1 MSKISMLIG
10 TVTRNKS
17 LACSGGGGGGFKAEV
32 SSEVVEE
39 KGNGE
44 PAGPS
49 EKLIKQVS
57 DASYYDS
64 EEEEHGDAKV
74 GGDFV
79 VGPLLPLK
87 EQLEK
92 DKEDESLRRW
102 KEQLLGSLDI
112 ASMGEHLEAD
122 VKILSFGILSAG
134 RPDLIVPIPFIPTNS
149 KGSSFTLKEGSR
161 YNLKICF
168 SVHDNI
174 VSGLTYINT
183 VWKSGVRVDNTRVM
197 LGTFSP
203 QQEPY
208 THILEEETTPSG
220 LLARGCY
227 SARTKF
233 VDDDERCHLE
243 INYIFEIRKD

>member
-1 MSKISMLIG
+1 MSKMSMLIG
-10 TVTRNKS
+10 SMTRNKS
-17 LACSGGGGGGFKAEV
+17 LACSGGGGEFKAEV
-32 SSEVVEE
+32 LSEVVEH
-39 KGNGE
+39 KVSGE

-49 EKLIKQVS
+49 EKLMRQFS
-57 DASYYDS
+57 EATYYDS

-102 KEQLLGSLDI
+102 KEQLLGSLDVN
-112 ASMGEHLEAD
+112 SMGERLEAD
-122 VKILSFGILSAG
+122 VKIISFGILSAG
-134 RPDLIVPIPFIPTNS
+134 RPDLIIPVPFVPTNS
-149 KGSSFTLKEGSR
+149 RGSSFILKEGSH

-183 VWKSGVRVDNTRVM
+183 VWKSGVRVDSTRVM

-208 THILEEETTPSG
+208 AYVMEEETTPSG
-220 LLARGCY
+220 IFARGCY

-243 INYIFEIRKD
+243 INYTFEIRKDW